1 MDYLNNTINTLP
13 RERGQ
18 HLRFEDRC
26 EIKALHKQGY
36 SYRQIAKALNCSPS
50 TVGYESEEE
59 LVSAKTLYNAL
70 NQSRLPLSL

>member
-26 EIKALHKQGY
+26 EIKALHKDKVKY
-36 SYRQIAKALNCSPS
+36 ISQIQFHK
-50 TVGYESEEE
+50 
-59 LVSAKTLYNAL
+59 K
-70 NQSRLPLSL
+70 